1 VRNWVACNAFGVTDA
16 VTNAVT
22 NATTDAGAPP
32 LDEMVCF
39 SLYTASRAT
48 TQAYRRLLEPWGLTY
63 PQYLVLVQ
71 LWTRGPL
78 PVRAIGDDLAL
89 DSGTLSPLL
98 KRLER
103 AGIVTRSRDDA
114 EGADGRVVIVALT
127 PRGQRLRDEMA
138 DVPAQLFACMSLSL
152 DAARSLLDSLHAL
165 TDSVQAANSR

>member
-1 VRNWVACNAFGVTDA
+1 MTISR
-16 VTNAVT
+16 
-22 NATTDAGAPP
+22 TDAGTPP

-78 PVRAIGDDLAL
+78 PVRALGDDLSL

-103 AGIVTRSRDDA
+103 DDIVTRTRQ
-114 EGADGRVVIVALT
+114 ETDGRIVTVALT
-127 PRGQRLRDEMA
+127 PRGERLRTEMS
-138 DVPAQLFACMSLSL
+138 DVPAQLFACMSLSM
-152 DAARSLLDSLHAL
+152 DAAGSLLASLHAL
-165 TDSVQAANSR
+165 TESVQAANAG